1 MHDAF
6 TPEKLGPR
14 ERHAIAFGRDVTAA
28 SCFVPLLVGMFVCG
42 LDVPVSELAV
52 LERPNAGLGRN
63 RKVPG
68 SGPKRREGRAA
79 MNLGRFVWASLAA

>member
-14 ERHAIAFGRDVTAA
+14 ERHAIAFGRDATAA
-28 SCFVPLLVGMFVCG
+28 SCFVPLPVGMFVCG

-52 LERPNAGLGRN
+52 LE
-63 RKVPG
+63 
-68 SGPKRREGRAA
+68 GPKRRLRPESKRPRFGPEAARGRAV
-79 MNLGRFVWASLAA
+79 MNLGRFVWALLAA